1 MANATMTPLSD
12 LLIALR
18 FFSRL
23 PVPSTRRE
31 IELGPTGLAA
41 AVAMVPAAGLI
52 IGAVA
57 ASALLLAQGFGVP
70 PVLAAP
76 LAIATLILVTGALH
90 EDGLAD
96 CADGFGGG
104 RTRERKLA
112 IMRDSRIGTYGA
124 CAIGLS
130 LYLRA
135 SALGVIASR
144 DVGLAAAV
152 LIAAAILSRV
162 ACLLPLIALLP
173 ARPDGTG
180 VSVGQPAPRTVAMA
194 LALALVLSC
203 GVLGL
208 VARPAPIAFAIALSA
223 IAALGMCALAW
234 RQIGGQTG
242 DVAGA
247 TQQLVEIAIYLVFAA
262 A

>member
-31 IELGPTGLAA
+31 TELGPAGLAA

-57 ASALLLAQGFGVP
+57 ALALLLARSLGVP
-70 PVLAAP
+70 SMLAAP
-76 LAIATLILVTGALH
+76 LAIAMLILVTGALH

-104 RTRERKLA
+104 TRERKLA

-124 CAIGLS
+124 CAIALS

-144 DVGLAAAV
+144 DVGLAATV

-173 ARPDGTG
+173 ARPDGIG
-180 VSVGQPAPRTVAMA
+180 VSVGQPAPQKVAVA
-194 LALALVLSC
+194 LVLALVLSLS
-203 GVLGL
+203 VLGFS
-208 VARPAPIAFAIALSA
+208 ARPAPIALAIALSA
-223 IAALGMCALAW
+223 TAALGMCALAW

-247 TQQLVEIAIYLVFAA
+247 TQQMVEIAIYLVFAA

>member
-31 IELGPTGLAA
+31 TELGPAGLAA
-41 AVAMVPAAGLI
+41 DVAMVPAAGLI

-57 ASALLLAQGFGVP
+57 ALALLLARSLGVP
-70 PVLAAP
+70 SMLAAP
-76 LAIATLILVTGALH
+76 LAIAMLILVTGALH

-104 RTRERKLA
+104 GTRERKLA

-124 CAIGLS
+124 CAIALS

-144 DVGLAAAV
+144 DVGLAATV

-173 ARPDGTG
+173 ARPDGIG
-180 VSVGQPAPRTVAMA
+180 VSVGQPAPQKVAVA
-194 LALALVLSC
+194 LVLALVLSLS
-203 GVLGL
+203 VLGFS
-208 VARPAPIAFAIALSA
+208 ARPAPIALAIALSA
-223 IAALGMCALAW
+223 TAALGMCALAW

-247 TQQLVEIAIYLVFAA
+247 TQQVVEIAIYLVFAA